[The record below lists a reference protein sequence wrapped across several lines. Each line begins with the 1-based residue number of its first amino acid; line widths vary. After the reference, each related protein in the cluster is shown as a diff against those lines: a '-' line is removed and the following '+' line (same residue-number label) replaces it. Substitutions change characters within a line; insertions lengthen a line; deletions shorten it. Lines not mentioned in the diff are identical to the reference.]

1 MYYILYM
8 EEMLLNYEQKAL
20 KVKKF
25 LKLDNFDT
33 NTRDIQEKIKEM
45 CVTKLCNILGINY
58 AYNYKSEFFKMYS
71 EVLGQAICDILKINF
86 VIADDKFRL
95 FKYDGKNIIEECK
108 KMLINAYEDEILLE
122 ESILDIFNFVD
133 ELKSRI

>member
-1 MYYILYM
+1 MYYILCM

-33 NTRDIQEKIKEM
+33 NTMDIQEKIKEM

-58 AYNYKSEFFKMYS
+58 AYNYKSDFFKMFS
-71 EVLGQAICDILKINF
+71 EVLGQAICDMLKINI

-108 KMLINAYEDEILLE
+108 RMLMNVYEDEILLE

-133 ELKSRI
+133 EFKNRI